1 MPPKMGK
8 RIVADLKRRSK
19 KGLEFAKQTL
29 QAEKIE
35 HPKLRE
41 ALEHY
46 ISHWNEFTHPG
57 LFSMACETV
66 GGDPDDVV
74 STQAAIAMMTAAFDI
89 YDDIIDKSKVKHKIP
104 TVYGKFGAEMA
115 LLLGNAFLIEGF
127 KLFVDSAVILP
138 KEKEKSALEKLKRLV
153 FEVGN
158 AHAVEVGLKERKSVT
173 PDDYVKITEMK
184 AASIEADM
192 YLGALFG
199 GGKDTEVDVLA
210 RVGRI
215 LGILA
220 TLRDDLIDVFDIE
233 ELRQRIS
240 AKDLPLPL
248 LFAMQDQKKK
258 TKVTNI
264 LSKPKITNNDV
275 ATLVDFTLEAKSV
288 VQLKNKM
295 RLLISEGSKLTST
308 LPKPKLR
315 RQLQVV
321 LSFMLEDL

>member
-1 MPPKMGK
+1 
-8 RIVADLKRRSK
+8 
-19 KGLEFAKQTL
+19 
-29 QAEKIE
+29 
-35 HPKLRE
+35 
-41 ALEHY
+41 
-46 ISHWNEFTHPG
+46 
-57 LFSMACETV
+57 
-66 GGDPDDVV
+66 
-74 STQAAIAMMTAAFDI
+74 
-89 YDDIIDKSKVKHKIP
+89 
-104 TVYGKFGAEMA
+104 
-115 LLLGNAFLIEGF
+115 
-127 KLFVDSAVILP
+127 
-138 KEKEKSALEKLKRLV
+138 
-153 FEVGN
+153 
-158 AHAVEVGLKERKSVT
+158 
-173 PDDYVKITEMK
+173 
-184 AASIEADM
+184 
-192 YLGALFG
+192 
-199 GGKDTEVDVLA
+199 VLA

-295 RLLISEGSKLTST
+295 RLLINEGSKLTNT